1 MVSKTENRGIK
12 QAPFRVLAGA
22 TMPAVLVE
30 VGFISHPDEEKQLRS
45 AAFQESVAVAI
56 AKAVGE
62 FFNRR
67 QLGTT
72 PAVGAAVTPAPVRSP
87 GATPSPGR

>member
-1 MVSKTENRGIK
+1 M
-12 QAPFRVLAGA
+12 LAGA

-30 VGFISHPDEEKQLRS
+30 VGFISHPAEEKQLRS

-56 AKAVGE
+56 AKAVGD

-72 PAVGAAVTPAPVRSP
+72 PAVGLAVTPPPARSP
-87 GATPSPGR
+87 AATPSPVR